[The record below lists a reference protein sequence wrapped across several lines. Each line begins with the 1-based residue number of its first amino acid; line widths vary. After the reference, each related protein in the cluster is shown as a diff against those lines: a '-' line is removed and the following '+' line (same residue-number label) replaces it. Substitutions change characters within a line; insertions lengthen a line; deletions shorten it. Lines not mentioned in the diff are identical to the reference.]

1 MAKAVP
7 EFISPFGSQDY
18 ELLCDNLV
26 TLREAHIRSRHARP
40 MRVGDV
46 CTLAQDGEVYEL
58 MVTDFTD
65 RGAEGWSVRCRV
77 VEMHKR

>member
-1 MAKAVP
+1 MARPAPRP
-7 EFISPFGSQDY
+7 ESPFGSQDY

-46 CTLAQDGEVYEL
+46 CTLSQDGEVYEL
-58 MVTDFTD
+58 VVTDYTD
-65 RGAEGWSVRCRV
+65 RGGEGWSVRCRIV
-77 VEMHKR
+77 DVHRR